1 MRGGGD
7 SNARTG
13 HHRQQ
18 KVKKSLEN
26 KKSKQF
32 EEAETTALG
41 VNRNCDDTV
50 SNISSA
56 SPKGPV
62 NGSRESRSKRTIRRP
77 AYWLEMRG
85 VKNSVSKSPEKKG
98 EVLLKGKRKSEQGE
112 GKGVEDSPKKKQKL
126 CGVLQESQEL
136 ETRQRESLEQ
146 GSLTLS
152 KGGQDTISHIILLE
166 KLAAHG
172 LDRDALCWVEGC
184 MDGQAQRVLGNGVT
198 SSWGW
203 SPVVSPGLRIGPMWF
218 DIFIDDLDKGIECTF
233 SEFTDNT
240 KRALQRDLDRLDQW
254 AETNSVRFSKEKNSK
269 LEENKTPKGKAT
281 VFRKRQKPMAQEMF
295 TCHQCGKQLKSSAG
309 MKYHVMADH
318 NNQPVVKEGEEVD
331 EQLERDRL
339 RKVLKCMGK
348 LKCTREGCTGTFTS
362 IMGYLYHVKKC
373 GKAASELEKMAMKCH
388 HCEKAY
394 RSKAGLVYHLRSKHG
409 PVTFLHEESRT
420 GNLIETK
427 QEQNNTGRVQ
437 RRSAKVAIYY
447 LHELAGE
454 ELAKEWPKRKVLQD
468 LIPDDRK
475 LKYTR
480 PGLPTFS
487 QDVLCKWKAEIKMYR
502 RVHCPN
508 QGDFVAGKYKCLLC
522 EKEFISE
529 SGVKYH
535 INSVHAED
543 WFDMNTMTTKSFEKL
558 MKIRQ
563 REEQRK
569 QRKKRPLT
577 RGKKKKA
584 GTLAAKM
591 LPTAGVEKMRKNK
604 RGRPRR
610 VDNESAS
617 SEEGAPQVAQRAE
630 FLKTSRK

>member
-1 MRGGGD
+1 MRGGG
-7 SNARTG
+7 SHTRTG

-32 EEAETTALG
+32 EEVETTVLG
-41 VNRNCDDTV
+41 VNSNYDDTV

-62 NGSRESRSKRTIRRP
+62 NGSTESRSKRTIRRP

-85 VKNSVSKSPEKKG
+85 VKNSVNKSPEKKG
-98 EVLLKGKRKSEQGE
+98 EVSLKGKRKSEQGE
-112 GKGVEDSPKKKQKL
+112 GEDVEDSPKKKQKIW
-126 CGVLQESQEL
+126 GILQESQEP

-146 GSLTLS
+146 GNLTLS
-152 KGGQDTISHIILLE
+152 DGGRGKNRQAGTKQNSKRKGRCVQKETETYGTGSMEEQWSLEIQDKGRVTCPTCRAVVR
-166 KLAAHG
+166 KT
-172 LDRDALCWVEGC
+172 VEG
-184 MDGQAQRVLGNGVT
+184 L
-198 SSWGW
+198 
-203 SPVVSPGLRIGPMWF
+203 
-218 DIFIDDLDKGIECTF
+218 K
-233 SEFTDNT
+233 
-240 KRALQRDLDRLDQW
+240 KH
-254 AETNSVRFSKEKNSK
+254 
-269 LEENKTPKGKAT
+269 
-281 VFRKRQKPMAQEMF
+281 MANCRQEMF

-318 NNQPVVKEGEEVD
+318 NNQPVMKEGEEVD

-348 LKCTREGCTGTFTS
+348 LKCTREGCTGSFTS

-388 HCEKAY
+388 HCGKAY

-409 PVTFLHEESRT
+409 PVTFLHEERRT
-420 GNLIETK
+420 GNLIEMK

-508 QGDFVAGKYKCLLC
+508 QGCESVYGSVSGLKSHLGTCTLGDFVAGKYKCLLC

-577 RGKKKKA
+577 RGRKKKA
-584 GTLAAKM
+584 GTLAAKK

-610 VDNESAS
+610 VNNESAS

-630 FLKTSRK
+630 FPKTSRKRGRSKSLEDEKL

>member
-1 MRGGGD
+1 MEYGKVRLMKRARRRLETTF
-7 SNARTG
+7 SATSMHTRTG

-32 EEAETTALG
+32 EEVETTVLG
-41 VNRNCDDTV
+41 VNSNYDDTV

-62 NGSRESRSKRTIRRP
+62 NGSTESRSKRTIRRP

-85 VKNSVSKSPEKKG
+85 VKNSVNKSPEKKG

-112 GKGVEDSPKKKQKL
+112 GEDVEDSPKKKQKIW
-126 CGVLQESQEL
+126 GILQESQEP

-146 GSLTLS
+146 GNLTLS
-152 KGGQDTISHIILLE
+152 EGGRAGKNRQAGTKQNSKRKGHCVQKETETYGTGSMEEQWSLEIQDKGRVTCPTCRAVVR
-166 KLAAHG
+166 KT
-172 LDRDALCWVEGC
+172 VEG
-184 MDGQAQRVLGNGVT
+184 L
-198 SSWGW
+198 
-203 SPVVSPGLRIGPMWF
+203 
-218 DIFIDDLDKGIECTF
+218 K
-233 SEFTDNT
+233 
-240 KRALQRDLDRLDQW
+240 KH
-254 AETNSVRFSKEKNSK
+254 
-269 LEENKTPKGKAT
+269 
-281 VFRKRQKPMAQEMF
+281 MANCRQEMF

-348 LKCTREGCTGTFTS
+348 LKCTREGCTGSFTS

-388 HCEKAY
+388 HCGKAY

-409 PVTFLHEESRT
+409 PVTFLHEERRT
-420 GNLIETK
+420 GNLIEMK

-508 QGDFVAGKYKCLLC
+508 QGCESVYGSVSGLKSHLGTCTLGDFVAGKYKCLLC

-584 GTLAAKM
+584 GTLAAKK
-591 LPTAGVEKMRKNK
+591 LPTTGVEKMRKNK

-617 SEEGAPQVAQRAE
+617 SEEGALQVAQRAE
-630 FLKTSRK
+630 FPKTSRKRGRSKSLEDEKV

>member
-1 MRGGGD
+1 MEYGKVRLMKRARRRLETTF
-7 SNARTG
+7 SATSMHTRTG

-32 EEAETTALG
+32 EEVETTVLG
-41 VNRNCDDTV
+41 VNSNYDDTV

-62 NGSRESRSKRTIRRP
+62 NGSTESRSKRTIRRP

-85 VKNSVSKSPEKKG
+85 VKNSVNKSPEKKG

-112 GKGVEDSPKKKQKL
+112 GEDVEDSPKKKQKIWGKNRQAGTKQNSKRKGH
-126 CGVLQESQEL
+126 CVQK
-136 ETRQRESLEQ
+136 ETETYGTGSMEEQWSLEIQ
-146 GSLTLS
+146 D
-152 KGGQDTISHIILLE
+152 KGRVTCPTCRAVVR
-166 KLAAHG
+166 KT
-172 LDRDALCWVEGC
+172 VEG
-184 MDGQAQRVLGNGVT
+184 L
-198 SSWGW
+198 
-203 SPVVSPGLRIGPMWF
+203 
-218 DIFIDDLDKGIECTF
+218 K
-233 SEFTDNT
+233 
-240 KRALQRDLDRLDQW
+240 KH
-254 AETNSVRFSKEKNSK
+254 
-269 LEENKTPKGKAT
+269 
-281 VFRKRQKPMAQEMF
+281 MANCRQEMF

-348 LKCTREGCTGTFTS
+348 LKCTREGCTGSFTS

-388 HCEKAY
+388 HCGKAY

-409 PVTFLHEESRT
+409 PVTFLHEERRT
-420 GNLIETK
+420 GNLIEMK

-508 QGDFVAGKYKCLLC
+508 QGCESVYGSVSGLKSHLGTCTLGDFVAGKYKCLLC

-584 GTLAAKM
+584 GTLAAKK
-591 LPTAGVEKMRKNK
+591 LPTTGVEKMRKNK

-610 VDNESAS
+610 GDNESAS
-617 SEEGAPQVAQRAE
+617 SEEGALQVAQRAE
-630 FLKTSRK
+630 FPKTSRKRGRSKSLEDEKV

>member
-1 MRGGGD
+1 MRGGG
-7 SNARTG
+7 SHTRTG

-32 EEAETTALG
+32 EEVETTVLG
-41 VNRNCDDTV
+41 VNSNYDDTV

-62 NGSRESRSKRTIRRP
+62 NGSTESRSKRTIRRP

-85 VKNSVSKSPEKKG
+85 VKNSVNKSPEKKG
-98 EVLLKGKRKSEQGE
+98 EVSLKGKRKSEQGE
-112 GKGVEDSPKKKQKL
+112 GEDVEDSPKKKQKIWAGKNRQAGTKQNSKRKGR
-126 CGVLQESQEL
+126 CVQK
-136 ETRQRESLEQ
+136 ETETYGTGSMEEQWSLEIQ
-146 GSLTLS
+146 D
-152 KGGQDTISHIILLE
+152 KGRVTCPTCRAVVR
-166 KLAAHG
+166 KT
-172 LDRDALCWVEGC
+172 VEG
-184 MDGQAQRVLGNGVT
+184 L
-198 SSWGW
+198 
-203 SPVVSPGLRIGPMWF
+203 
-218 DIFIDDLDKGIECTF
+218 K
-233 SEFTDNT
+233 
-240 KRALQRDLDRLDQW
+240 KH
-254 AETNSVRFSKEKNSK
+254 
-269 LEENKTPKGKAT
+269 
-281 VFRKRQKPMAQEMF
+281 MANCRQEMF

-318 NNQPVVKEGEEVD
+318 NNQPVMKEGEEVD

-348 LKCTREGCTGTFTS
+348 LKCTREGCTGSFTS

-388 HCEKAY
+388 HCGKAY

-409 PVTFLHEESRT
+409 PVTFLHEERRT
-420 GNLIETK
+420 GNLIEMK

-508 QGDFVAGKYKCLLC
+508 QGCESVYGSVSGLKSHLGTCTLGDFVAGKYKCLLC

-577 RGKKKKA
+577 RGRKKKA
-584 GTLAAKM
+584 GTLAAKK

-610 VDNESAS
+610 VNNESAS

-630 FLKTSRK
+630 FPKTSRKRGRSKSLEDEKL

>member
-1 MRGGGD
+1 MRGGGGG
-7 SNARTG
+7 SHTRTG

-32 EEAETTALG
+32 EEVETTVLG
-41 VNRNCDDTV
+41 VNSNCDDTV
-50 SNISSA
+50 SNGSSA
-56 SPKGPV
+56 SAKSPV
-62 NGSRESRSKRTIRRP
+62 NGSTESRSKRTIRRP

-85 VKNSVSKSPEKKG
+85 VKNSVNKSPEKKG

-112 GKGVEDSPKKKQKL
+112 GEDVEDSPKKKQKVW
-126 CGVLQESQEL
+126 GILQESQEP
-136 ETRQRESLEQ
+136 ETRQRESLEE

-152 KGGQDTISHIILLE
+152 EGGQGKNQQAGTKQNSKRKGHCVQKETETYDTGSMEEQWSLE
-166 KLAAHG
+166 IQDKGRVTCPTCRAVV
-172 LDRDALCWVEGC
+172 RKTVEG
-184 MDGQAQRVLGNGVT
+184 L
-198 SSWGW
+198 
-203 SPVVSPGLRIGPMWF
+203 
-218 DIFIDDLDKGIECTF
+218 K
-233 SEFTDNT
+233 
-240 KRALQRDLDRLDQW
+240 KH
-254 AETNSVRFSKEKNSK
+254 
-269 LEENKTPKGKAT
+269 
-281 VFRKRQKPMAQEMF
+281 MANCRQEMF

-388 HCEKAY
+388 HCGKAY

-409 PVTFLHEESRT
+409 PVTFLHEERRT
-420 GNLIETK
+420 GDLMEMK

-508 QGDFVAGKYKCLLC
+508 QGCESVYGSVSGLKSHLGTCTLGDFVAGKYKCLLC

-584 GTLAAKM
+584 GTLAAKK
-591 LPTAGVEKMRKNK
+591 LPTAGVEKMRKK

-630 FLKTSRK
+630 FPKTSRKRGRSKSLEDEKV

>member
-1 MRGGGD
+1 MRGGGGG
-7 SNARTG
+7 SHTRTG

-32 EEAETTALG
+32 EEVETTVLG
-41 VNRNCDDTV
+41 VNSNYDDTV

-62 NGSRESRSKRTIRRP
+62 NGSTESRSKRTIRRP

-85 VKNSVSKSPEKKG
+85 VKNSVNKSPEKKG

-112 GKGVEDSPKKKQKL
+112 GEDVEDSPKKKQKIW
-126 CGVLQESQEL
+126 GILQESQEP

-146 GSLTLS
+146 GNLTLS
-152 KGGQDTISHIILLE
+152 EGGRAGKNRQAGTKQNSKRKGHCVQKETETYGTGSMEEQWSLEIQDKGRVTCPTCRAVVR
-166 KLAAHG
+166 KT
-172 LDRDALCWVEGC
+172 VEG
-184 MDGQAQRVLGNGVT
+184 L
-198 SSWGW
+198 
-203 SPVVSPGLRIGPMWF
+203 
-218 DIFIDDLDKGIECTF
+218 K
-233 SEFTDNT
+233 
-240 KRALQRDLDRLDQW
+240 KH
-254 AETNSVRFSKEKNSK
+254 
-269 LEENKTPKGKAT
+269 
-281 VFRKRQKPMAQEMF
+281 MANCRQEMF

-348 LKCTREGCTGTFTS
+348 LKCTREGCTGSFTS

-388 HCEKAY
+388 HCGKAY

-409 PVTFLHEESRT
+409 PVTFLHEERRT
-420 GNLIETK
+420 GNLIEMK

-508 QGDFVAGKYKCLLC
+508 QGCESVYGSVSGLKSHLGTCTLGDFVAGKYKCLLC

-584 GTLAAKM
+584 GTLAAKK
-591 LPTAGVEKMRKNK
+591 LPTTGVEKMRKNK

-617 SEEGAPQVAQRAE
+617 SEEGALQVAQRAE
-630 FLKTSRK
+630 FPKTSRKRGRSKSLEDEKV

>member
-1 MRGGGD
+1 MRGGSGSD
-7 SNARTG
+7 TRTG

-18 KVKKSLEN
+18 KVKKSLGN

-32 EEAETTALG
+32 EEVEATDLG
-41 VNRNCDDTV
+41 VNSNCDDTV
-50 SNISSA
+50 SSISAA
-56 SPKGPV
+56 SPKDPV
-62 NGSRESRSKRTIRRP
+62 NGSAESRSKRTIRRP

-85 VKNSVSKSPEKKG
+85 VKNSVNKSPEKKG
-98 EVLLKGKRKSEQGE
+98 EVLSKGKRKSEQGE
-112 GKGVEDSPKKKQKL
+112 NEDVKDSPRKKQK
-126 CGVLQESQEL
+126 
-136 ETRQRESLEQ
+136 
-146 GSLTLS
+146 
-152 KGGQDTISHIILLE
+152 ILG
-166 KLAAHG
+166 KNQ
-172 LDRDALCWVEGC
+172 
-184 MDGQAQRVLGNGVT
+184 QAGT
-198 SSWGW
+198 
-203 SPVVSPGLRIGPMWF
+203 
-218 DIFIDDLDKGIECTF
+218 
-233 SEFTDNT
+233 
-240 KRALQRDLDRLDQW
+240 
-254 AETNSVRFSKEKNSK
+254 KNSK
-269 LEENKTPKGKAT
+269 RKGNCVQKETEIYGTGSLEEQWSLEIQDKGRVTCPTCRTVVRKTVEGLKKH
-281 VFRKRQKPMAQEMF
+281 MEMF
-295 TCHQCGKQLKSSAG
+295 TCHHCGKQLKSLAG

-318 NNQPVVKEGEEVD
+318 NNQPVVKEGEELD

-339 RKVLKCMGK
+339 RKVLKRMRK
-348 LKCTREGCTGTFTS
+348 LKCTREGCTGSFTS

-388 HCEKAY
+388 HCGKAY

-409 PVTFLHEESRT
+409 PVTFLHEERT
-420 GNLIETK
+420 ENLKEMK
-427 QEQNNTGRVQ
+427 REQNNTGRVQ

-487 QDVLCKWKAEIKMYR
+487 QDVLCKWKTEIKMYR

-543 WFDMNTMTTKSFEKL
+543 WFDMNTTTTKSFEKL

-584 GTLAAKM
+584 GTLAAKK
-591 LPTAGVEKMRKNK
+591 LPTAGVEKMRRSK
-604 RGRPRR
+604 RGRPHQ
-610 VDNESAS
+610 VDNENVS
-617 SEEGAPQVAQRAE
+617 SEEGAPQVARRAE
-630 FLKTSRK
+630 FPKTSRKRGRSKSLEDEKE